1 MFSIIHL
8 GGDLEHHPGLHLETT
23 SLSPSSGGGSH
34 QPGNISNPPPPV
46 LLHEAAEHKCKLA
59 LFLSIQLLTWRLS
72 QLVYCTAA
80 AFQFLQ
86 TWAFSWVASQAP
98 SIIMIVGQLLDFI
111 LLQLDVSIMASLPEC
126 DSFDILFID
135 VCTIHHM
142 RVGQL
147 LDFILLHILA
157 SFSIIHLG
165 GSCLQLG
172 TTSLSTSSGEGSH
185 QPGNISTSPQPV
197 RLQWRW
203 RLFDYL
209 TWLLN

>member
-8 GGDLEHHPGLHLETT
+8 GGDLEHHPGLHLGTT

-59 LFLSIQLLTWRLS
+59 LFLPIQLLTWILS

-111 LLQLDVSIMASLPEC
+111 LLHLDVSIMASLPEC
-126 DSFDILFID
+126 DSLISSSFWID
-135 VCTIHHM
+135 VYLEYQSKHHPSYES
-142 RVGQL
+142 RSTPW
-147 LDFILLHILA
+147 LHPA
-157 SFSIIHLG
+157 PHSFLKVETFW
-165 GSCLQLG
+165 LTDL
-172 TTSLSTSSGEGSH
+172 TS
-185 QPGNISTSPQPV
+185 
-197 RLQWRW
+197 
-203 RLFDYL
+203 
-209 TWLLN
+209 